1 MPYIDTALSI
11 LTFLGVLIVLV
22 LIHEVGHYVTAR
34 LAGVQVV
41 EFGFG
46 YPPRLFAIKRGG
58 TEYSFNI
65 LPLGGFVKLVG
76 EEDPTH
82 PRSLARQ
89 PAWVRAI
96 ILAAG
101 AVMNALLPVLLF
113 TITAMVPQSSI
124 SGDVRILAVAPN
136 SPAER
141 AGLRPGDVVQK
152 IAGETIN
159 RSAELSYLI
168 QINLG
173 NPLQFVVRRDGE
185 AKTLSGIVPRFNPP
199 QGQGATGIIIRT
211 GDLTV
216 QDVAAGS
223 PAAAVGLRPGD
234 SIIQVN
240 GEPLTTARAPLA
252 ALAQE
257 THGDTSR
264 GLDFLVERNGKFQT
278 VGGTLD
284 KVPAAPGLAGIGL
297 TMREANV
304 RSVVLS
310 KPFLE
315 AVPYGVQRSVETLV
329 LAKNTIVTWVSGTT
343 APQFAG
349 PVGIAQMT
357 GEVASLGGIL
367 ALMELAAL
375 LSMNMAFFNILPI
388 PMLDGGRLLFVV
400 IEVVRGGKRISPQ
413 REGFVHMV
421 GFAVLI
427 AMIVVVTYFD
437 IARLVRGESLLR

>member
-1 MPYIDTALSI
+1 MPYIDTAFSI
-11 LTFLGVLIVLV
+11 LTFLGVLIILVLV
-22 LIHEVGHYVTAR
+22 HEVGHYITAR
-34 LAGVQVV
+34 LSGVQVV

-46 YPPRLFAIKRGG
+46 YPPRLFAVKRGG

-89 PAWVRAI
+89 AAWKRAI
-96 ILAAG
+96 ILSAG
-101 AVMNALLPVLLF
+101 AGMNALLPVLLF
-113 TITAMVPQSSI
+113 TITAMIPQSSI
-124 SGDVRILAVAPN
+124 AGDVRVMAVAPN

-141 AGLRPGDVVQK
+141 AGIRPGDVVQK

-173 NPLQFVVRRDGE
+173 NPLDFVVRRDGE
-185 AKTLSGIVPRFNPP
+185 VKTFQSIVPRFNPP
-199 QGQGATGIIIRT
+199 QGQGATGVLVRT
-211 GDLTV
+211 GDLVV
-216 QDVAAGS
+216 QDVAPGS
-223 PAAAVGLRPGD
+223 PASAAGLHPGD
-234 SIIQVN
+234 AIIQMNGAPASSGSALAAAFQQEMN
-240 GEPLTTARAPLA
+240 GEASRRLT
-252 ALAQE
+252 
-257 THGDTSR
+257 
-264 GLDFLVERNGKFQT
+264 FLVERDGKVQS
-278 VGGTLD
+278 VSGPVE
-284 KVPAAPGLAGIGL
+284 KVAASGLAGMGL
-297 TMREANV
+297 TLREGSV

-310 KPFLE
+310 KPVWE

-329 LAKNTIVTWVSGTT
+329 LAKNTIITWFSGTT

-357 GEVASLGGIL
+357 GEVATLGGVL

-400 IEVVRGGKRISPQ
+400 IEVIRGGKRISPE
-413 REGFVHMV
+413 RESFVHLV

-427 AMIVVVTYFD
+427 AMIVVVTFFD
-437 IARLVRGESLLR
+437 IARLIRGESLLR

>member
-1 MPYIDTALSI
+1 MPYIDTAFSI
-11 LTFLGVLIVLV
+11 LTFLGVLIILVLV
-22 LIHEVGHYVTAR
+22 HEVGHYITAR
-34 LAGVQVV
+34 LSGVQVV

-46 YPPRLFAIKRGG
+46 YPPRLFAVKRGG

-89 PAWVRAI
+89 AAWKRAI
-96 ILAAG
+96 ILSAG
-101 AVMNALLPVLLF
+101 AGMNALLPVLLF
-113 TITAMVPQSSI
+113 TITAMIPQSSI
-124 SGDVRILAVAPN
+124 AGDVRVMAVAPN

-141 AGLRPGDVVQK
+141 AGIRPGDVVQK

-173 NPLQFVVRRDGE
+173 NPLDFVVRRDGE
-185 AKTLSGIVPRFNPP
+185 VKTFQSIVPRFNPP
-199 QGQGATGIIIRT
+199 QGQGATGVLVRT
-211 GDLTV
+211 GDLVV
-216 QDVAAGS
+216 QDVALGS
-223 PAAAVGLRPGD
+223 PASAAGLHPGD
-234 SIIQVN
+234 AIIQMNGAPASSGSALAAAFQQEMN
-240 GEPLTTARAPLA
+240 GEASRRLT
-252 ALAQE
+252 
-257 THGDTSR
+257 
-264 GLDFLVERNGKFQT
+264 FLVERDGKVQS
-278 VGGTLD
+278 VSGPVE
-284 KVPAAPGLAGIGL
+284 KVAASGLAGMGL
-297 TMREANV
+297 TLREGSV

-310 KPFLE
+310 KPVWE

-329 LAKNTIVTWVSGTT
+329 LAKNTIITWFSGTT

-357 GEVASLGGIL
+357 GEVATLGGVL

-400 IEVVRGGKRISPQ
+400 IEVIRGGKRISPE
-413 REGFVHMV
+413 RESFVHLV

-427 AMIVVVTYFD
+427 AMIVVVTFFD
-437 IARLVRGESLLR
+437 IARLIRGESLLR

>member
-11 LTFLGVLIVLV
+11 LTFLGVLIILVLV
-22 LIHEVGHYVTAR
+22 HEVGHYVTAR

-89 PAWVRAI
+89 AAWKRAI
-96 ILAAG
+96 ILSAG
-101 AVMNALLPVLLF
+101 AGMNALLPVLLF
-113 TITAMVPQSSI
+113 TFTAMVPQSSI
-124 SGDVRILAVAPN
+124 AGDVRIMAVAPN

-141 AGLRPGDVVQK
+141 AGIQPGDVVQK

-173 NPLQFVVRRDGE
+173 NPLDFVVRRDGE
-185 AKTLSGIVPRFNPP
+185 VKTFNSIVPRFNPP
-199 QGQGATGIIIRT
+199 QGQGATGVLVRT
-211 GDLTV
+211 GDLVV
-216 QDVAAGS
+216 QDVTPGS
-223 PAAAVGLRPGD
+223 PAAAAGLRPGD
-234 SIIQVN
+234 AIIQMN
-240 GEPLTTARAPLA
+240 GGPASSGS
-252 ALAQE
+252 ALVVAFQQE
-257 THGDTSR
+257 MSGNASHKLS
-264 GLDFLVERNGKFQT
+264 FLIERNAKVQSVSGT
-278 VGGTLD
+278 VEP
-284 KVPAAPGLAGIGL
+284 VSAASGLAGMGL
-297 TMREANV
+297 TLREGSV

-310 KPFLE
+310 KPVWE

-329 LAKNTIVTWVSGTT
+329 LAKNTIITWFSGTT

-357 GEVASLGGIL
+357 GEVATLGGIL

-400 IEVVRGGKRISPQ
+400 IEVIRGGKRISPE
-413 REGFVHMV
+413 RESFVHLV

-437 IARLVRGESLLR
+437 IARLIRGESLLR